1 MSIELKIE
9 MLLDSKRSSIPRL
22 IFVVIAGFTVFSYVS
37 YIAYEFSRS
46 VMNSYSKDS
55 LVVMTRSAYQNL
67 DHEHNKNPGGHSKTQ
82 TSQSNHGNNT
92 QISVKPCSRNSGP
105 CKDIP
110 DYFKGMFHNIKKN
123 IFCELPKSFIRI
135 KLRK

>member
-1 MSIELKIE
+1 

-46 VMNSYSKDS
+46 VLNSYSKDS

-67 DHEHNKNPGGHSKTQ
+67 NPELNKNHGGHSKTQ
-82 TSQSNHGNNT
+82 ASQSNHGNNT

-110 DYFKGMFHNIKKN
+110 DYFKGMIHKN
-123 IFCELPKSFIRI
+123 IFCEFSKSFIRI